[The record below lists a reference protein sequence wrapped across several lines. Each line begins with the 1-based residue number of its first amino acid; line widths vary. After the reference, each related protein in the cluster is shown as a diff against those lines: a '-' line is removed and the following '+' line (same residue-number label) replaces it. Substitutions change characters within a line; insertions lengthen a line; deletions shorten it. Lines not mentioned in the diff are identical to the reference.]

1 MREILSIHVGQ
12 CGNQI
17 ADRFWRLV
25 LREHGL
31 TEAGVPK
38 DGGHSSGAN
47 QNMEVFFHKVRD
59 GKYVPRAVLVDLEP
73 GVIARIEGGD
83 MAQLFDE
90 GSIVRRSPAR
100 PTTGRAATTSR
111 ASA

>member
-25 LREHGL
+25 CREHGL

-38 DGGHSSGAN
+38 DGNSAVAAN
-47 QNMEVFFHKVRD
+47 TSLEIFFHKVRD
-59 GKYVPRAVLVDLEP
+59 GKYVPRAVLVDLEA
-73 GVIARIEGGD
+73 VHVVADSAFVADRI
-83 MAQLFDE
+83 
-90 GSIVRRSPAR
+90 
-100 PTTGRAATTSR
+100 
-111 ASA
+111 

>member
-31 TEAGVPK
+31 TEAGTPK
-38 DGGHSSGAN
+38 DGSTNVAAN
-47 QNMEVFFHKVRD
+47 TNLEIFFHKLRD
-59 GKYVPRAVLVDLEP
+59 GKYIPRAVLIDLEP
-73 GVIARIEGGD
+73 GGA
-83 MAQLFDE
+83 
-90 GSIVRRSPAR
+90 P
-100 PTTGRAATTSR
+100 
-111 ASA
+111 